1 MVEEAQTQHRF
12 TAEIETIGKPYNG
25 GEGWDILLD
34 WKLPGSKYNQHIS
47 GQNWDDIKG
56 FEVGQTRDWVLNIGN
71 LKSNKSGR
79 YASDYFWNWDKTGN
93 SKPPVVSESDA
104 YFTGKPDTPSGLAGG
119 GYQNPSASRYTKD
132 ELIVRQVAAK
142 GAFDMIC
149 AQIYMPES
157 FDELLETFYHKI
169 MGYGLVEE
177 AKKLGAEAF
186 LEKMANEPPPSAPEP
201 EPESEPEPETH
212 YCEKHKVEYSQEN
225 DGTRRYYHK
234 WNDHWCMEGDGF
246 LRDGEGKPVAEA
258 TML

>member
-119 GYQNPSASRYTKD
+119 GYQTPNASRYTKD

-142 GAFDMIC
+142 GGFDMIC
-149 AQIYMPES
+149 AQIHMPEA

-186 LEKMANEPPPSAPEP
+186 LEKMANEPPPPAPA
-201 EPESEPEPETH
+201 PEPETH
-212 YCEKHKVEYSQEN
+212 YCEKHKVEYTKYDKDRDEPMYAHKGN
-225 DGTRRYYHK
+225 DNK
-234 WNDHWCMEGDGF
+234 HWCVDGNES
-246 LRDGEGKPVAEA
+246 LLDGEGKEVAEA